1 LTDRKHEQMREFVGT
16 VVQKLPLPSRFVIKK
31 GYFTKQLGLVFV
43 CSRTRSKFTVATTE
57 WARWL
62 KVSIP
67 LAKAGKAVFDSGLGA
82 GTDIFEQVQVAYS
95 AYRKRDDEDFNTF
108 IEQPF
113 LLAAERDR
121 LVAQLRSSKDAN
133 KNFGDQTSFEVFQYD
148 TQTGSWY
155 MRESERPLPHNYN
168 GAVVSEGLG
177 AAARCVMHATQQRY
191 IQPYRL
197 DIHPHHCIPY
207 NVPH

>member
-1 LTDRKHEQMREFVGT
+1 
-16 VVQKLPLPSRFVIKK
+16 
-31 GYFTKQLGLVFV
+31 
-43 CSRTRSKFTVATTE
+43 
-57 WARWL
+57 
-62 KVSIP
+62 
-67 LAKAGKAVFDSGLGA
+67 LGA

-133 KNFGDQTSFEVFQYD
+133 KNFVDQTFFEVFQYD

-168 GAVVSEGLG
+168 
-177 AAARCVMHATQQRY
+177 
-191 IQPYRL
+191 
-197 DIHPHHCIPY
+197 
-207 NVPH
+207 